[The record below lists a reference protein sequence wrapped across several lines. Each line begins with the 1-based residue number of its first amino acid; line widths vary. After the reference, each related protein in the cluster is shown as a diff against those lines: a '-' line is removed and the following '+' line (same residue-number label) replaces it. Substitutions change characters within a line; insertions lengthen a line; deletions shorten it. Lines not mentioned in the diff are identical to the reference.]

1 MTDIDT
7 LKAAS
12 RTFASVYPEL
22 KLLVLFG
29 SRARGEDDSTSDWD
43 FAYLFASEGSVEQK
57 PLWFPGA
64 ELLSGLSQLLHVSE
78 DIIDLVN
85 LNTCSDI
92 LAHFVARDGR
102 LIYEKTPGEFA
113 QFQQQALKTR
123 EELKAYRQ
131 VQREQVH
138 RALERWGI

>member
-1 MTDIDT
+1 MTDLDT

-29 SRARGEDDSTSDWD
+29 SRARGENDPLSDWD
-43 FAYLFASEGSVEQK
+43 FAFLLTPEGSASQT
-57 PLWFPGA
+57 PFWFPGA
-64 ELLSGLSQLLHVSE
+64 ELLSRLSQLLHVSE

-92 LAHFVARDGR
+92 LAHFVARDGQV
-102 LIYEKTPGEFA
+102 IYEKTPGEFA

-123 EELKAYRQ
+123 EELKEFRQ
-131 VQREQVH
+131 MQREQVH

>member
-1 MTDIDT
+1 MTDLDT

-12 RTFASVYPEL
+12 RTFASDYPEL

-29 SRARGEDDSTSDWD
+29 SRARGEDDPLSDWD
-43 FAYLFASEGSVEQK
+43 FAFLLPPEGSADQT
-57 PLWFPGA
+57 PHWFSGA
-64 ELLSGLSQLLHVSE
+64 ELLSRLSQLLHVSE

-92 LAHFVARDGR
+92 LAHFVARDGQV
-102 LIYEKTPGEFA
+102 IYEKAPGEFV

-123 EELKAYRQ
+123 EELKAFRQ
-131 VQREQVH
+131 MQREQVH
-138 RALERWGI
+138 RALERWGV